1 MEFYGVRYPKG
12 AKIVDEESK
21 EVGGW
26 LAYISVVVKLMHL
39 QICTESRG
47 GEREGSPRQGRSSE
61 AREVRQRVSLQVLSV

>member
-21 EVGGW
+21 EVGCW

-39 QICTESRG
+39 QITAFCR
-47 GEREGSPRQGRSSE
+47 
-61 AREVRQRVSLQVLSV
+61 